1 MRNRVHQLLENNVIQ
16 IVALTDPAT
25 LGFQAGAL
33 VGITLDLSRP
43 AGEVAEELI
52 AIADVDY
59 VVTTTGRFTLFAEL
73 ICSDMSRMQQ
83 VLDTD
88 IARLKGVKGLEV
100 FPYFSVYFQKARFFG
115 RNQPTPSS
123 QGVVSKPLDDIDR
136 KIVHEL
142 SHDGRAPL
150 KNVADALSI
159 SETQVRMRLNSLLE
173 SGQLSIMAIT
183 SPMNLESRAIAW
195 VALTVRTGFRVRDVA
210 ERLRELQKV
219 SYISICA
226 GRFDLFVEVVCGSN
240 DELFDLIDLEL
251 RMLEGIERIE
261 SFPYTDLLYKR
272 LGPLRTQ

>member
-1 MRNRVHQLLENNVIQ
+1 MSNPDAISQPAITRVQPQGHGPLSEWPLTATDREIIAHLQEDGRRAFVAIARDLDVSERTVRNRVHQLLENNVIQ
-16 IVALTDPAT
+16 IIALTDPAT

-52 AIADVDY
+52 AIADIDY

-83 VLDTD
+83 VLDTE

-115 RNQPTPSS
+115 RNQPTHSS

-142 SHDGRAPL
+142 SHEIGRAH
-150 KNVADALSI
+150 V
-159 SETQVRMRLNSLLE
+159 
-173 SGQLSIMAIT
+173 
-183 SPMNLESRAIAW
+183 
-195 VALTVRTGFRVRDVA
+195 
-210 ERLRELQKV
+210 
-219 SYISICA
+219 
-226 GRFDLFVEVVCGSN
+226 
-240 DELFDLIDLEL
+240 
-251 RMLEGIERIE
+251 
-261 SFPYTDLLYKR
+261 
-272 LGPLRTQ
+272 